1 MELIQT
7 IAQRTN
13 LLELNASI
21 EAASGGE
28 AGSGFMVVVFEVKEL
43 AMQTSSVT
51 KKISVQIQSI
61 QDSTGASEGSSAQP
75 YRRRARVLPV
85 DSRSS

>member
-1 MELIQT
+1 VELIQT
-7 IAQRTN
+7 IAQHTN

-21 EAASGGE
+21 EAESGGE
-28 AGSGFMVVVFEVKEL
+28 AGSGFVVVVFQVKEL

-51 KKISVQIQSI
+51 KKISVQVQSI
-61 QDSTGASEGSSAQP
+61 QDSTGAGDGSSAQP

-85 DSRSS
+85 NNRSS